1 MFAALAVFGVANL
14 LLVAIGAASLFGT
27 WRAPAR
33 RRRLRLVLAL
43 VPLLTG
49 TFLVFCAR
57 VPLQMEFENGTRK
70 LQFDLCWTFL
80 LPLAIGVLALV
91 AWFRSTGKVS
101 DVA

>member
-1 MFAALAVFGVANL
+1 
-14 LLVAIGAASLFGT
+14 
-27 WRAPAR
+27 
-33 RRRLRLVLAL
+33 
-43 VPLLTG
+43 
-49 TFLVFCAR
+49 
-57 VPLQMEFENGTRK
+57 MEFENGTRK